1 MDAIDNILNKVSARE
16 LAVPYPTKEEMETVY
31 RAALRLSLIHI

>member
-16 LAVPYPTKEEMETVY
+16 LAFPYPSKEEMETVY
-31 RAALRLSLIHI
+31 LVEAK